1 MDQILQSL
9 RELFI
14 QHLANNQPLL
24 SELPAG
30 STVVTVPNTSR
41 YRVGD
46 QAFLM
51 SPTLMTTDPTTG
63 REVPGL
69 TEQVTIKDI
78 TAYNTVVL
86 EKPTT
91 IAWHVS
97 DNTSLLKAVNWQPL
111 QRVYIFD
118 NQRIPKF
125 PSITISAKDEVP
137 EWITLRG
144 TSHEY
149 TLQIRVYVLDDGSEN
164 AEITCIRLAKQVK
177 EILLDHI
184 HPIIGGVA
192 QPLTADLPNG
202 STVVNV
208 ADSSIFTPLLP
219 VYIRDASV
227 RPGAQEIDV
236 SAILSPT
243 QIELATPVMYD
254 FFVARDAEI
263 IQTNRYM
270 YDTLPSTISYGHVP
284 GEEGA
289 LMRCAQISWFAREE
303 IIRLGDLVT

>member
-1 MDQILQSL
+1 LDQILQSI

-24 SELPAG
+24 ADLPAG
-30 STVVTVPNTSR
+30 STVVSVRNTSR

-46 QAFLM
+46 EAFLI
-51 SPTLMTTDPTTG
+51 SPTLMATDPTTG
-63 REVPGL
+63 RQTPGL
-69 TEQVTIKDI
+69 TERVTIKRI
-78 TAYNTVVL
+78 TAFNQLVL
-86 EKPTT
+86 ASPTT
-91 IAWHVS
+91 IAWNVS
-97 DNTSLLKAVNWQPL
+97 DNSSLLKAVNWQPL

-118 NQRIPKF
+118 LQRIPKF
-125 PSITISAKDEVP
+125 PAITISAKDEVP

-144 TSHEY
+144 TSHQY
-149 TLQIRVYVLDDGSEN
+149 NFQIRVYVLDDGSEA
-164 AEITCIRLAKQVK
+164 AELTCIKLAKQVK

-192 QPLTADLPNG
+192 QPLAADLPNG

-270 YDTLPSTISYGHVP
+270 YDTLPTDISYGHVP

-289 LMRCAQISWFAREE
+289 LMRCAQITWYCKEE
-303 IIRLGDLVT
+303 VIRLGDLVT